1 MRSRGVALAILL
13 LLLGGCISVPPATTP
28 NGISV
33 RAVGRV
39 AVKPDTVFV
48 SVGVEA
54 RNPALAAATTD
65 ASGRMTAVLA
75 RVKALGVADADI
87 ATVAYA
93 VDPIPAQR
101 RSEEEPVHIV
111 GYRVSNVVRVRI
123 RDAAA
128 AGRIVDA
135 AVAAGANTVSMLQ
148 FTVRDPTPA
157 EREARAQAVALA
169 AAKAR
174 ELAAAAGVPLGEV
187 LAIEEDPAQLR
198 APVARAGVLL
208 SAGGPGPVEA
218 GELEIVVSLQVRY
231 RVGTR

>member
-1 MRSRGVALAILL
+1 MRRTGALGLQL
-13 LLLGGCISVPPATTP
+13 FLLGGCVSALVATPP

-39 AVKPDTVFV
+39 TVKPDTVFV
-48 SVGVEA
+48 NVGVEA
-54 RNPALAAATTD
+54 RDPALAAATAD
-65 ASGRMTAVLA
+65 ASARMSTVLA
-75 RVKALGVADADI
+75 RVKALGVAEPDI
-87 ATVAYA
+87 VTIAYA

-101 RSEEEPVHIV
+101 RTEEEPVHVV

-123 RDAAA
+123 RDVTA
-128 AGRIVDA
+128 AGPIVDA
-135 AVAAGANTVSMLQ
+135 AVGAGANTVSTLQ
-148 FTVRDPTPA
+148 FTVSDPAPA

-169 AAKAR
+169 GAKAR

-187 LAIEEDPAQLR
+187 LSIEEDPPQFR
-198 APVARAGVLL
+198 APFARGVAL

-218 GELEIVVSLQVRY
+218 GELEIMVGLQARY